1 MTKAPLPSSSGAFAH
16 MGLSPEGR
24 VEMAGIEPASNGAE
38 SGLLRVQFA
47 AIFSAPAITRTS
59 RRRAQSLFDFP
70 SNPVTGL
77 DGLVP

>member
-1 MTKAPLPSSSGAFAH
+1 MWR
-16 MGLSPEGR
+16 PEDLLI
-24 VEMAGIEPASNGAE
+24 VEMAGIEPASTGAE

-47 AIFSAPAITRTS
+47 AIFSAPVITRTS
-59 RRRAQSLFDFP
+59 RRRAQPLFDFP